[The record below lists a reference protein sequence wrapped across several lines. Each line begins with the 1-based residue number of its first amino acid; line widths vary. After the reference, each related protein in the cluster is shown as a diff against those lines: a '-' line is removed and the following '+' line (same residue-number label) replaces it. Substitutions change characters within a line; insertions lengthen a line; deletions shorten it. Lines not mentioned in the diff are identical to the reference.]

1 MGLNLPVIIMTPWG
15 PGEDGKNFKKQTTI
29 EKQLKNVSKQTKIKN
44 RRLKKKQS
52 ENKTKNNQKR
62 IGEIKKSPTSFN
74 C

>member
-1 MGLNLPVIIMTPWG
+1 MTPWG